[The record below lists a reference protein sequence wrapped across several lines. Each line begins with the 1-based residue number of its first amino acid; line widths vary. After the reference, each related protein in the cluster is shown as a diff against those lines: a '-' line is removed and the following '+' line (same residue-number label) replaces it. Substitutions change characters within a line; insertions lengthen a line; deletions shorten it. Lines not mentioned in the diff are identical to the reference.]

1 MKVSTHDPLMA
12 ITRQLRSNYFPMS
25 GRWVGRRHARCDRPI
40 QAVFAIRRRHT
51 DAITC
56 VGQHQAADRA
66 DRESN
71 ASHGSVSIFRS
82 PIPDVVLAARRPVAV
97 FEIWSRFK
105 RRIFEPY
112 RPELHYMRGPGP
124 KSRER
129 ARVQFLSGRS

>member
-1 MKVSTHDPLMA
+1 MKVSTHDPLIA
-12 ITRQLRSNYFPMS
+12 IARQLPSNYFRTS

-40 QAVFAIRRRHT
+40 DAVFAIRRRHT
-51 DAITC
+51 DAVIC
-56 VGQHQAADRA
+56 VGQPGAADRA
-66 DRESN
+66 DTERN
-71 ASHGSVSIFRS
+71 ASRGSVSLFRS
-82 PIPDVVLAARRPVAV
+82 PKPDVVLAARRPVAV
-97 FEIWSRFK
+97 IEIWSRFK